1 MSDICSSTQSPGS
14 LAVVDAG
21 YDGLDPLEVLGIL
34 GDVRT
39 RRHQLGDERDPLSE
53 LRVLFQ
59 EDVKGAE
66 TTQHVLTQVGTVDPQ
81 DQVISAAAKQ
91 LLLELPHPGPPGDG

>member
-1 MSDICSSTQSPGS
+1 MSDICSSTQSPAS
-14 LAVVDAG
+14 RAVTMVYYG
-21 YDGLDPLEVLGIL
+21 YDGLDSVEVLGIY

-39 RRHQLGDERDPLSE
+39 RRHQLGDERGPLSE

-81 DQVISAAAKQ
+81 DQVIAAAAKQ
-91 LLLELPHPGPPGDG
+91 LLLELP